1 MIVEFWEKPGCMGN
15 ARQKALLATSGC
27 EIVPRS
33 LPDHP
38 WTRQELSLFLDGL
51 PVNTWFNRSARRIKD
66 GEIDPD
72 TLDTESAWALLLA
85 DPILVRRPLVKI
97 GEDRHVGFDLDWIE
111 AKIGHLPSTK
121 RINRVRGEDLNQ
133 CPAETT
139 GLKCGDPRPEAI

>member
-38 WTRQELSLFLDGL
+38 LTRQELSLFLEGL
-51 PVNTWFNRSARRIKD
+51 EVPDWFNRSARRIKD

-72 TLDTESAWALLLA
+72 ALSADSAWSLLLA
-85 DPILVRRPLVKI
+85 DPILVRRPLLKI

-111 AKIGHLPSTK
+111 AKIGPLPSTE
-121 RINRVRGEDLNQ
+121 RVNRVRGENLNQ
-133 CPAETT
+133 CPAEAT